1 MKRFAAALGVVCL
14 ISFSVLAGDIP
25 TLGAPQ
31 PASTATEVELKPGD
45 IPSGGVAS
53 QLSDEALNALLG
65 FLSF

>member
-1 MKRFAAALGVVCL
+1 MRRFAAALGVVCL

-25 TLGAPQ
+25 TLGTPQ
-31 PASTATEVELKPGD
+31 PASTTTDAEFKPGD
-45 IPSGGVAS
+45 IPSDGVA